1 MIYFWKH
8 IQYREVEVA
17 KGYKKKTAC
26 VDQRKRK
33 TKKAV
38 VKTENEIV

>member
-8 IQYREVEVA
+8 IRYGEVEVT
-17 KGYKKKTAC
+17 KGYKKKEDC

-33 TKKAV
+33 RRKL
-38 VKTENEIV
+38 